1 MDVWADQG
9 LGSNLQVKGS
19 NQSLP
24 QAPLSAHLLWTRSG
38 LPSHPCPIL
47 SRTPHGLPSKPLA
60 WPVGLAACPLL
71 TASPVSPAPSRPH

>member
-47 SRTPHGLPSKPLA
+47 SAIPLSENSLR
-60 WPVGLAACPLL
+60 WTTGD
-71 TASPVSPAPSRPH
+71 SQSSRGARVEIHP